1 MNRNYNFN
9 ITLASGS
16 SDVTVFRAFRPAA
29 PTSADV
35 PRTEAEA
42 LERRLFVFFSN
53 NRWYMRYRPRP
64 AVSETDM
71 EKQNCAICF
80 ESFVKSDMSIFP
92 CCSSTLVC
100 RECYH
105 RGHDTPNC
113 FFCKCDL
120 SDNMAI
126 ALRQSTN
133 VAGKRK
139 REEEEEEKSMKKAIA
154 LSLQEDSAF
163 LCTPPYPQ
171 EDDIPEFWCTPQ
183 SPSYGEMESQP
194 IIPLRVAAPAPVSV
208 SVSISVSQVPAP
220 APVSV
225 LSPFDQF
232 MMRNHPESLTARSLN
247 ARTNG
252 ADERINPSAEVN
264 FPSRFQEQI
273 TRLHPRETYSS
284 TSDSDSDSDS
294 EINDDD
300 YLTV

>member
-42 LERRLFVFFSN
+42 LERRSFVFFSN

-64 AVSETDM
+64 AVSEKDM

-139 REEEEEEKSMKKAIA
+139 REEEEEEKSVKKAIA
-154 LSLQEDSAF
+154 LSLKEDSVPQSP
-163 LCTPPYPQ
+163 TYPQ
-171 EDDIPEFWCTPQ
+171 EDDIPEDFWST
-183 SPSYGEMESQP
+183 SDNEMESQS
-194 IIPLRVAAPAPVSV
+194 IIPLRNSYVAAPAPAHVSV
-208 SVSISVSQVPAP
+208 SVSVSVQVPA
-220 APVSV
+220 SV

-232 MMRNHPESLTARSLN
+232 MVRNHPESLTARSLN
-247 ARTNG
+247 RN
-252 ADERINPSAEVN
+252 DERINP
-264 FPSRFQEQI
+264 
-273 TRLHPRETYSS
+273 RETYAFA
-284 TSDSDSDSDS
+284 SDSDS
-294 EINDDD
+294 EIDDDD
-300 YLTV
+300 YLTDSE